1 MTKMSGTFLNS
12 GACDAGP
19 QGEGKES
26 PSNAGPTHTAGSG
39 KYQPYPDYKDSDV
52 EWLGEVPSDWVL
64 QRLKFLCHITTGDK
78 DTVEREEEGLYP
90 FFVRSDT
97 VERISTYSFDGE
109 AVLTAGEK

>member
-1 MTKMSGTFLNS
+1 MTNMSGTFLNS

-78 DTVEREEEGLYP
+78 DTVEREEEGLSLDQILIP
-90 FFVRSDT
+90 CAIRSLAA
-97 VERISTYSFDGE
+97 RKPSS
-109 AVLTAGEK
+109 LLC